1 MSKTF
6 HKICELY
13 CEQCGVPICAQC
25 ASKEHN
31 GHEFAEIV
39 EKIESPKKIHAE
51 KHFVN
56 KLKHACTRLTAD
68 IFGISTREI

>member
-39 EKIESPKKIHAE
+39 EKPKKNPCW
-51 KHFVN
+51 KTYKN
-56 KLKHACTRLTAD
+56 
-68 IFGISTREI
+68 